1 MKPMRMAI
9 SVLLLITLFCGMV
22 VSAVADNTGVN
33 DVHPV
38 SVVFYSSTNPNH
50 VHLDAVVPYGD
61 SLFREAATTYHHA
74 LAQASLGLALSN
86 FREIGKTA
94 EEQGY
99 ALWDFL
105 TAVGFSDIQADQY
118 DVDTTSDTVASMI
131 ARKETMIDGEPC
143 ALIAVS
149 ICGAG
154 YKNEWLSN
162 FAFSGEERHA
172 GFDRAADKVLGRLLL
187 YLFNHP
193 TEGRVKLWISGFSRA
208 AAIANLLGQKLS
220 NEKPLKFRNEPL
232 NYTE

>member
-1 MKPMRMAI
+1 MAI

-22 VSAVADNTGVN
+22 VSAAADNTGVN

-86 FREIGKTA
+86 FREKGKTA

-99 ALWDFL
+99 AVRDFL
-105 TAVGFSDIQADQY
+105 TAAGFTDIQADQY

-131 ARKETMIDGEPC
+131 AR
-143 ALIAVS
+143 
-149 ICGAG
+149 
-154 YKNEWLSN
+154 
-162 FAFSGEERHA
+162 
-172 GFDRAADKVLGRLLL
+172 
-187 YLFNHP
+187 
-193 TEGRVKLWISGFSRA
+193 
-208 AAIANLLGQKLS
+208 
-220 NEKPLKFRNEPL
+220 
-232 NYTE
+232 